1 MEISIRP
8 LREGDIPEARRII
21 SLAFGT
27 FVGVPEPET
36 FMADRDYPGAL
47 LPATNTAAF
56 AAELDGQFVGSNFAT
71 RWGSV
76 GFFGPLSVHVD
87 LWDQGVGQRLMEPVM
102 EAFENWG
109 VTHAGLF
116 TFPQSPKHIN
126 LYQKFGFWPR
136 YLTAV
141 MSKRV
146 GTGNARTG
154 AVLFSSLSE
163 EEQDHTLQGLR
174 SLCHDLYKGLDL
186 TDEIRS
192 TYHLGLGD
200 TIICPGPDAPLAFA
214 ICQHGEKSFASD
226 KCCYVKFAAVRA
238 DGNAPESFSELLK
251 ACCAYSEDHSL
262 TFLVAGVNLA
272 REEAYRAMRVGGFK
286 TIIQGVTMH
295 KPNESAY
302 SRAGLY
308 VLDDW
313 R

>member
-1 MEISIRP
+1 
-8 LREGDIPEARRII
+8 
-21 SLAFGT
+21 
-27 FVGVPEPET
+27 
-36 FMADRDYPGAL
+36 MADQDYPGAL
-47 LPATNTAAF
+47 LPAMNTAAF
-56 AAELDGQFVGSNFAT
+56 AAESDGQIVGSNFAT

-146 GTGNARTG
+146 GTGNAGTG
-154 AVLFSSLSE
+154 AILFSSLFE

-174 SLCHDLYKGLDL
+174 SLCHDIYKGLDL

-192 TYHLGLGD
+192 TYLLGLGD
-200 TIICPGPDAPLAFA
+200 TIICTGPDAPLAFA

-251 ACCAYSEDHSL
+251 ACCAYSEDHAL

-272 REEAYRAMRVGGFK
+272 REEAYRAMRTRGFK

>member
-1 MEISIRP
+1 
-8 LREGDIPEARRII
+8 
-21 SLAFGT
+21 
-27 FVGVPEPET
+27 
-36 FMADRDYPGAL
+36 MADQDYPGAL
-47 LPATNTAAF
+47 LPAMNTAAF
-56 AAELDGQFVGSNFAT
+56 AAESDGQFVGSNFAT

-146 GTGNARTG
+146 GTEKAETANVRIWNAGTG
-154 AVLFSSLSE
+154 AILFSSLSE
-163 EEQDHTLQGLR
+163 DEQDHTLQGLR
-174 SLCHDLYKGLDL
+174 SLCHELYEGLDL

-192 TYHLGLGD
+192 TDLLGLGD
-200 TIICPGPDAPLAFA
+200 TIICTGPDAPLAFA

-226 KCCYVKFAAVRA
+226 KCCYVKFAAIRA

-251 ACCAYSEDHSL
+251 ACCGYAEDRSL

-272 REEAYRAMRVGGFK
+272 REEAYRAMRASGFK